1 MFTHDSVAYW
11 YFRLNG
17 FFQFE
22 NFVVH
27 PEKKRDGQRT
37 EADILGVRFPFRAER
52 LIDEPRNVMK
62 DDAEKL
68 GLSQNKIEVVI
79 AEVKRNEPCKLNG
92 PWTDKSRKNIQR
104 VLAAMG
110 CLHHDRLEMAAEDL
124 YTVGVH
130 ESDPLLRVRLIAI
143 GREVSREPNTM
154 LPQVTQ
160 LVWNDILAFI
170 WRRFK
175 QHKGQKRDVNQWNE
189 PGKRIKRLADDSTD
203 EDTFVLEAMKCM
215 GVNPP

>member
-1 MFTHDSVAYW
+1 LIRQDKGGSKPRYYIMPPHLIQGCEGFVA
-11 YFRLNG
+11 
-17 FFQFE
+17 
-22 NFVVH
+22 
-27 PEKKRDGQRT
+27 P
-37 EADILGVRFPFRAER
+37 P
-52 LIDEPRNVMK
+52 
-62 DDAEKL
+62 
-68 GLSQNKIEVVI
+68 
-79 AEVKRNEPCKLNG
+79 
-92 PWTDKSRKNIQR
+92 
-104 VLAAMG
+104 LAQ
-110 CLHHDRLEMAAEDL
+110 AEDL

-130 ESDPLLRVRLIAI
+130 ESDPLLRIRLIAI

-175 QHKGQKRDVNQWNE
+175 QYKGQKRDVNQWNE

-203 EDTFVLEAMKCM
+203 EDTFVLEAMNCM